1 MLSRVAVKVE
11 SSEISAAEL
20 RAALPWYLHLYT
32 VPSLCLYPLLAYAYY
47 VKYDDWL
54 QSEEWTFLAC
64 ITVGVTH
71 ALSFLSTKW
80 SSAAKALI
88 TTRGV
93 STPYVLMLNT
103 R

>member
-1 MLSRVAVKVE
+1 MHNRVAVKVE

-32 VPSLCLYPLLAYAYY
+32 VPSLCLYPLLAYTYY
-47 VKYDDWL
+47 VKYEDWL

-71 ALSFLSTKW
+71 ALSFLSTRW
-80 SSAAKALI
+80 SSAAKSLI

-93 STPYVLMLNT
+93 SASSLSITSP